1 MGQLEEK
8 IRQLEFEKEVLLD
21 TGKVVVSELNLE
33 KLFNLVAEK
42 AQLLIKAETVLIP
55 LLNVNHSSYTY
66 VAGCGKNIDEIVG
79 ESLPIDMGVCG
90 WVWKHKRPWWRGV
103 LDELEEHER
112 NKWEK
117 EAGTIILV
125 PMTGKRHFLGGI
137 VGINKEGGNEFDK
150 HDLDLLTL
158 FAQQVAIAIE
168 NAQLF
173 NHLELEVAERT
184 RELEQA
190 KAEAESANKMKS
202 EFLANMSHEIR
213 TPLNAIIGFS
223 QLLEGEANLG
233 LSQIADVSIIRK
245 SGKHLL
251 GLINDVLDLSKIE
264 AGHIELQKCDFDID
278 DDFIGQIVDLFEVQ
292 CTENG
297 ISLNVKTQV
306 PGHIVKGDLQKL
318 NQIFVNLIGNSL
330 KFTDEGSIDIDVS
343 KEADEYVFTISDTGK
358 GMDESTC
365 TTLFD
370 AFVQGDHSRGG
381 TGLGMVISRKYLEL
395 MNGIINVESE
405 PGKGTC
411 FTLRI
416 PLEFVSE
423 SKMINETNNK
433 AMPIAIVSREI
444 TAFVVD
450 EVEDNRTFM
459 GRVLNR
465 VGGQVCLLGSGGE
478 ALKKLQQVT
487 PDIVFMDIRM
497 PDPDGLETML
507 AMKAK
512 LNNKARFIAFTTD
525 MLDINIKDYME
536 HGFDDVLTKPIEIED
551 VYNCLARNLGIEY
564 EYEMK
569 QD

>member
-21 TGKVVVSELNLE
+21 IGKVVVSELNLE

-42 AQLLIKAETVLIP
+42 ARLLIKAETVLIP
-55 LLNVNHSSYTY
+55 LLDVNLSSYTY

-79 ESLPIDMGVCG
+79 ESMPLDTGICG
-90 WVWKHKRPWWRGV
+90 WVLKHKRPWWRGG
-103 LDELEEHER
+103 LDELEENER

-117 EAGTIILV
+117 EAGTVILV
-125 PMTGKRHFLGGI
+125 PMIGRQHFLGGLA
-137 VGINKEGGNEFDK
+137 GINKEDGGEFDK

-184 RELEQA
+184 RELKQA
-190 KAEAESANKMKS
+190 KMDAESANKMKS

-223 QLLEGEANLG
+223 QLLEKEANLG
-233 LSQIADVSIIRK
+233 SSQIADVSIIRK
-245 SGKHLL
+245 SGRHLL

-264 AGHIELQKCDFDID
+264 AGHIELNICDFNID
-278 DDFIGQIVDLFEVQ
+278 DDLIGQIVDLFEAQ
-292 CTENG
+292 CAEND
-297 ISLNVKTQV
+297 IALNITTQV

-330 KFTDEGSIDIDVS
+330 KFTDEGEIDLDVS
-343 KEADEYVFTISDTGK
+343 KDGDKYVFVISDTGK

-365 TTLFD
+365 KTLFD
-370 AFVQGDHSRGG
+370 AFVQGDHNRGG
-381 TGLGMVISRKYLEL
+381 TGLGMVISRRYLEL
-395 MNGIINVESE
+395 MNGTISVESE
-405 PGKGTC
+405 SDKGTC

-416 PLEFVSE
+416 PLEFVSK
-423 SKMINETNNK
+423 SKMIYETNNNG
-433 AMPIAIVSREI
+433 MPIAIENREI

-450 EVEDNRTFM
+450 DVEDNRAFL

-465 VGGQVCLLGSGGE
+465 VGGQVSLLSSGEE
-478 ALKKLQQVT
+478 AVEKLQHVT

-497 PDPDGLETML
+497 PGLDGFETLL
-507 AMKAK
+507 AMKSK
-512 LNNKARFIAFTTD
+512 LNNKTKFIAFTTD
-525 MLDINIKDYME
+525 MLDIKIKGYME
-536 HGFDDVLTKPIEIED
+536 HGFDDVLAKPIEIED
-551 VYNCLARNLGIEY
+551 VYNCLARNLGIVY

-569 QD
+569 QA